1 MNYSKRLRGLVTI
14 ACVNNGWRITAAAL
28 FFAACVFAP
37 IKVNSSSVI
46 PHDPIFSIEGS
57 LDAWSVSHDEVGCFL
72 LSPRRKG
79 SSRLAIG
86 LHPTFGFGLYAV
98 GFAMAVRVADPTAPV
113 LIRAGGRETKKVGRM
128 ISNELFFIPLDRAET
143 VVDLKE
149 LREAGALWLFIRD
162 TWISHS
168 GKAVAAAIDS
178 YEKVCGGVAG

>member
-1 MNYSKRLRGLVTI
+1 MNYPKNPRGVI
-14 ACVNNGWRITAAAL
+14 AVVCVADGWRMIAASL
-28 FFAACVFAP
+28 FLAACVFAP

-57 LDAWSVSHDEVGCFL
+57 LDAWSVSQDEVGCFL

-98 GFAMAVRVADPTAPV
+98 GFAMAVRITDPTAPV
-113 LIRAGGRETKKVGRM
+113 LIRAGGQEMKKVGRM
-128 ISNELFFIPLDRAET
+128 ISHELFFIPLDRAET
-143 VVDLKE
+143 VVGLRE
-149 LREAGALWLFIRD
+149 LRESGALWLFIRD
-162 TWISHS
+162 TWIAHS